1 MTALGQKDHQGSP
14 ASVRG
19 FLIGGDVSIM
29 GIVNVTPD
37 SFSDG
42 GDHATA
48 EAAIAHGRK
57 LLDQGAHCLDIG
69 GESTRPGADPVTP
82 AEEQR
87 RILPVV
93 ETLAAE
99 GAVVSVDTRNAST
112 MMAAMSAGAMIIN
125 DVTALEHDAESL
137 KVVAETGAHV
147 VLMHMKGNPRN
158 MQDEPAYND
167 VVEEVYSYLEDRVS
181 LCREAGVPLA
191 KIAIDPGIGFAKTDK
206 HNLALIGNL
215 DRFKDLGCGILLG
228 VSRKSMIGRIAGE
241 SDPKARLAGSLAL
254 ALAGVERGATLLR
267 VHDVAETRQAVALWT
282 AL

>member
-1 MTALGQKDHQGSP
+1 VTALGQKDHQGSP

-57 LLDQGAHCLDIG
+57 LLGQGAHCLDIG
-69 GESTRPGADPVTP
+69 GESTRPGAAPVTP
-82 AEEQR
+82 TEEQR
-87 RILPVV
+87 RILPVI
-93 ETLAAE
+93 EALAAD

-112 MMAAMSAGAMIIN
+112 MVAAMKAGATIIN

-137 KVVAETGAHV
+137 NTVAETGAHV

-158 MQDEPAYND
+158 MQDRPAYDD
-167 VVEEVYSYLEDRVS
+167 VVEEVYAYLENRVA
-181 LCREAGVPLA
+181 LCREAGIPLA
-191 KIAIDPGIGFAKTDK
+191 KIAVDPGIGFAKTDE

-215 DRFKDLGCGILLG
+215 VRFKNLGCGILLG

-254 ALAGVERGATLLR
+254 ALAGVERGANVLR
-267 VHDVAETRQAVALWT
+267 VHDVAETRQALALWS